1 MATWRKTLSSN
12 QYYEVILNVNQTSQ
26 NIANNTSNISWNLQV
41 RKTYGSGFW
50 GADGTASTWTVNID
64 GTNVSSSSS
73 SYDFRGGAP
82 LTKTIASGA
91 RTITHAGDGSKSIAV
106 SGYWKDNVN
115 GLGSATAS
123 GTMALSTIPRASEL
137 TAFSFASHLKNGV
150 ANTINYT
157 VSRKSGN
164 FRHQIQLIDGSTT
177 VFTWDNVSSDGAS
190 TIALTVTEVNTL
202 LTRMP
207 TSTTKTFTLRIAT
220 RGSVNGGWVGS
231 AVSRNA
237 TGTVHADVKP
247 ALSYADYGISG
258 SRIDKTINKYIQGYT
273 KVTANFNRTA
283 GYGSSIKTSTITVQR
298 TDGLDTQVISGTS
311 GTTANPLSHSGNYR
325 VVYATTDE
333 RGRSGSH
340 TSGSF
345 TVTPY
350 SPPVITG
357 FTVKRNDSAPAT
369 VNATVTGVFSTV
381 ENNNTSTLGIQINIG
396 NVWTDIGTKSTSNN
410 GSISLNIDIP
420 NQSITSSY
428 NYRAVLSDSL
438 GGRSESLNSVST
450 QQVVMDVYRD
460 QGVGIG
466 RMYEPVL
473 GGSLQ
478 VGGISEL
485 TGGMRGPIVPIRIWG
500 GASINWILDPGFY
513 FCPLTAEAKTII
525 GVPKPE
531 AFSLLVE
538 GHAGVKQTFTTYRN
552 DIPETWV
559 RNQYEGIWG
568 NWYKAHAPVIGHQP
582 TLINGWG
589 NYSTGYASAY
599 AHKLHNGLVTLQGLL
614 YGGTSTHGNILQ
626 LPENM
631 RPSNRELFSCQSS
644 YGARRID
651 IQSNGFVSMTPHG
664 KDDWLS
670 LSGITFMSPY

>member
-1 MATWRKTLSSN
+1 MATYRKTLSSN
-12 QYYEVILNVNQTSQ
+12 QYYEVILNVSQTSQ

-50 GADGTASTWTVNID
+50 GADGTASTWAVSID
-64 GTNVSSSSS
+64 GTNVSSSSG

-82 LTKTIASGA
+82 LTKTIASGT

-123 GTMALSTIPRASEL
+123 GTMALSTIPRATTLS
-137 TAFSFASHLKNGV
+137 AFSFASHLKNGV

-164 FRHQIQLIDGSTT
+164 FRHQIKLMDGSTT
-177 VFTWDNVSSDGAS
+177 VLSWDNISSDGAS
-190 TIALTVTEVNTL
+190 TITLTASNVNTL

-220 RGSVNGGWVGS
+220 RSGVNGGWIGS
-231 AVSRNA
+231 AVTRTA

-247 ALSYADYGISG
+247 VLTYAHYGISG
-258 SRIDKTINKYIQGYT
+258 SRIDKATNTYIQGYT
-273 KVTANFNRTA
+273 KVMAEFNRTA
-283 GYGSSIKTSTITVQR
+283 GYGSSIKASTVTVQR
-298 TDGLDTQVISGTS
+298 TDGLDTQVISGIS
-311 GTTANPLSHSGNYR
+311 GTTANPLSHSGSYR
-325 VVYATTDE
+325 VVYKTTDE
-333 RGRSGSH
+333 RGRSESH
-340 TSGSF
+340 TSGNF

-350 SPPVITG
+350 SPPSITG
-357 FTVKRNDSAPAT
+357 FTVKRNDGAPAT
-369 VNATVTGVFSTV
+369 VKAIVTGVFSTV
-381 ENNNTSTLGIQINIG
+381 GSNNTSTLGIQVNVG

-428 NYRAVLSDSL
+428 SYRAVLSDSL

-466 RMYEPVL
+466 RMYDSTL

-485 TGGMRGPIVPIRIWG
+485 TGGMRGPIVPTRIWS
-500 GASINWILDPGFY
+500 GASLNWILEPGFY
-513 FCPLTAEAKTII
+513 FCPLTADARTIF
-525 GVPKPE
+525 GVPTHV
-531 AFSLLVE
+531 AFSLIVE
-538 GHAGVKQTFTTYRN
+538 GHAGVKQTFTTYEK
-552 DIPETWV
+552 DFPETWV
-559 RNQYEGIWG
+559 RNQYSGVWG
-568 NWYKAHAPVIGHQP
+568 NWHKSDAPTIGHYT

-589 NYSTGYASAY
+589 NYAGGYAPVY
-599 AHKLHNGLVTLQGLL
+599 AHKFHNGNVIINGMLH
-614 YGGTSTHGNILQ
+614 GGSSTHGNILQ

-631 RPSNRELFSCQSS
+631 RPPNREIFGCYSS
-644 YGARRID
+644 GGIRRVD
-651 IQSNGFVSMTPHG
+651 IQTNGFLFMTPHV

-670 LSGITFMSPY
+670 LSCISFMSPY